1 MEQQD
6 KREAAVPKALRF
18 APICFWV
25 AWERSPAHI
34 CLNLI
39 LVESGVENL
48 DKACVTDPI
57 TLGIIAIT
65 GFEDSCWGISY
76 SPPVGL
82 PDDSGSLFSCRK
94 RRLFNGLL
102 RRGATKKLRNSG
114 GVAHIDDFVR
124 SGLPPCITLGTV
136 TVTSGERLPVEIAGK
151 EGGRRWLN
159 PTMS

>member
-1 MEQQD
+1 MEN
-6 KREAAVPKALRF
+6 
-18 APICFWV
+18 
-25 AWERSPAHI
+25 SP
-34 CLNLI
+34 
-39 LVESGVENL
+39 SGL
-48 DKACVTDPI
+48 WR
-57 TLGIIAIT
+57 TLGKRVGVTA
-65 GFEDSCWGISY
+65 SRVRISY